1 MSDHITLDIQGPIAT
16 ITFNRPE
23 ARNALSQ
30 EARTGLGDFTAQ
42 VELDPKVRCVIL
54 RGAGGNFMAGGDIKG
69 FKARQ
74 QLSPEQR
81 KAEILKGIHGLHFAI
96 YRLRRM
102 PKPVLACVEGAA
114 AGAGVSLV
122 AACDLAIASADAFFI
137 LAYANIGLSPDG
149 SSTYFLPRIMGMK
162 KAMELTLLPE
172 RFDAETAK
180 EYGLINRVVP
190 SGELEAE
197 TAKLAER
204 LAAGPTVAY
213 GRAKALLESS
223 LNTTLET
230 QLELEGLAIADC
242 MVTEDHEEGVNA
254 FLDKRTPV
262 FKGR

>member
-1 MSDHITLDIQGPIAT
+1 MSDHITLDIQGAVAT

-23 ARNALSQ
+23 TRNALSQ
-30 EARTGLGDFTAQ
+30 EMRTGLGDFATQ
-42 VELDPKVRCVIL
+42 VELDPKVRCLVL

-74 QLSPEQR
+74 ELPPAQR

-102 PKPVLACVEGAA
+102 PKPVLASVEGAA
-114 AGAGVSLV
+114 AGAGVALV
-122 AACDLAIASADAFFI
+122 AACDLAIAAADSFFI

-162 KAMELTLLPE
+162 KAAELTLLPE
-172 RFDAETAK
+172 RFDAETARG
-180 EYGLINRVVP
+180 YGLINRVAP
-190 SGELEAE
+190 AGKLEEE

-204 LAAGPTVAY
+204 LANGPTVAY

-230 QLELEGLAIADC
+230 QLELEGLAIAEC
-242 MVTEDHEEGVNA
+242 MTTEDHAEGVTA
-254 FLDKRTPV
+254 FLEKRTPT